1 MAVFLIIDGV
11 EIKGIERGD
20 YSAYEE
26 ELGVSDRMISGRR
39 VEEVR
44 ATIWRVEVNFAE
56 IDRETL
62 EAVQT
67 ELRARREHQLFFLPD
82 TGKTELESGIFHLVE
97 RPKPTLA
104 QFFDDDESGSQ
115 MWEGLSL
122 AFEEVDGHD

>member
-11 EIKGIERGD
+11 EISGIEQDD

-44 ATIWRVEVNFAE
+44 ATIWHVEVNFAE

-62 EAVQT
+62 EKVQT
-67 ELRARREHQLFFLPD
+67 QLRARREHQLFFLPD
-82 TGKTELESGIFHLVE
+82 TGQKELESGVFHLVE
-97 RPKPTLA
+97 RPKPTLS
-104 QFFDDDESGSQ
+104 QFFDDDEDGNQ
-115 MWEGLSL
+115 IWEGLSL
-122 AFEEVDGHD
+122 SFEEVDGHD